1 MRGRREHGAFTG
13 RRPAPQ
19 DIEGRALR
27 HAGRNPLVPI
37 VVAHAAI
44 EAIEPVPNWSG
55 DHLIDFAK
63 YRSIFEQIASDKHA
77 RGQIEDD
84 GSIVIQAGDR

>member
-1 MRGRREHGAFTG
+1 MALSPVAVPPHKTL
-13 RRPAPQ
+13 
-19 DIEGRALR
+19 RAVQFAMLDGT
-27 HAGRNPLVPI
+27 ALVPI
-37 VVAHAAI
+37 VVSHAAI